1 MGAVDATGSGSWRFL
16 GSLIGRRRRD
26 IGFAVLSG
34 LTWQGAAILAPL
46 LAAQAIDAIVAGD
59 TSRVYLWA
67 GLVGVMGVIEAVGG
81 AFRHIF
87 AMRNRA
93 YSMAAVRDGLLTQ
106 ALRLDA
112 RFHDR
117 FGAGELMS
125 RSATDAELVARV
137 LDASG
142 HTVGY
147 VVTVLGVSVVLL
159 FMDWSL
165 ALLILAPL
173 PILSYGFWR
182 YSRRYLDRTTALQE
196 ELGHASALVE
206 ETVTGIRVVKGLG
219 AGDALSARFRRTSD
233 RVLNRALDLAAVDA
247 VFLPALELLPM
258 LDLLLVLWVGGNAVL
273 DGTLSLG
280 DFVAF
285 NAYVAQLVWPLR
297 VLGQRIS
304 TVQNAVAAS
313 ARIVEVMDERA
324 EVVERPDPVRRAV
337 SASADVRFEDVRF
350 GYVGS
355 TPVLDGLSL
364 HIEPG
369 ASVALVGRTGAG
381 KSTIAALL
389 ARFYD
394 VEAGAIELDG
404 VDVRD
409 LAVSDLRR
417 AVAIV
422 ADDTFLF
429 SDTVHANIA
438 YGNPG
443 ASEDDIEQ
451 AARVSGAEDFIR
463 ELPDGYETILGER
476 GFSLSGGQRQRLA
489 IARAVLADPAV
500 LVLDDA
506 TSSVDATKEH
516 EIRSAL
522 REVMHGRTTI
532 VIAHRPAT
540 IALAQRVVLLEGGRI
555 VEEGTHDR
563 LRRSSARYRALLA
576 LEETPVRDTP

>member
-1 MGAVDATGSGSWRFL
+1 VSAVDASRSGAWSFL
-16 GSLIGRRRRD
+16 GSMIARRGRG
-26 IGFAVLSG
+26 IVLAVVSG

-46 LAAQAIDAIVAGD
+46 LAAEAIDAMVAGD
-59 TSRVYLWA
+59 RRRVYLWA
-67 GLVGVMGVIEAVGG
+67 GLAAGMGVIEAVGG

-93 YSMAAVRDGLLTQ
+93 YSMSAVRDDLLGQ

-117 FGAGELMS
+117 FGPGELMS
-125 RSATDAELVARV
+125 RASTDAELLSRV

-147 VVTVLGVSVVLL
+147 IVTVLGVSVVLL
-159 FMDWSL
+159 VLDWSL

-173 PILSYGFWR
+173 PFLSYGFWR

-196 ELGHASALVE
+196 ELGHASTLVE

-233 RVLNRALDLAAVDA
+233 RVLRRALDLAAVDA

-258 LDLLLVLWVGGNAVL
+258 LDLLLVLWLGGHRVL
-273 DGTLSLG
+273 DGRLTLG
-280 DFVAF
+280 QFVAF

-297 VLGQRIS
+297 ILGQRIS

-313 ARIVEVMDERA
+313 ARIVEVLDERPA
-324 EVVERPDPVRRAV
+324 VVEQPDPVCRPT
-337 SASADVRFEDVRF
+337 SPSADVRFEDVRF
-350 GYVGS
+350 GYEGAP
-355 TPVLDGLSL
+355 PVLDGLTL
-364 HIEPG
+364 HVDQG
-369 ASVALVGRTGAG
+369 SSVALVGRTGTG
-381 KSTIAALL
+381 KSTVAALL

-394 VEAGAIELDG
+394 PQAGSIRLDG

-409 LAVSDLRR
+409 LALSDLRR

-438 YGNPG
+438 YGNPD
-443 ASEDDIEQ
+443 ASEDDVER
-451 AARVSGAEDFIR
+451 AARVSGAEEFIR

-540 IALAQRVVLLEGGRI
+540 IALAERVVVLEGGRI
-555 VEEGTHDR
+555 VEEGTHER
-563 LRRSSARYRALLA
+563 LIRTSPRYRALLA
-576 LEETPVRDTP
+576 LEDGR